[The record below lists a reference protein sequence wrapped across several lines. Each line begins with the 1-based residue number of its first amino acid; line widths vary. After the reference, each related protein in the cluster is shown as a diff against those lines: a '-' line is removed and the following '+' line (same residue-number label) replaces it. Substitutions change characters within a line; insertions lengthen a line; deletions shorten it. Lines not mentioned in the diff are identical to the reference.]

1 MRLIGVALGLFLKLL
16 HGVFGELLGRQAVG
30 LDGLLGDGGQL
41 RLPVAL
47 ALLLLLH
54 AVLLV
59 LLKLACVGI
68 RCRLI
73 RNWVRVEGKGRDECG
88 GSEEGRPGALL

>member
-1 MRLIGVALGLFLKLL
+1 MRLVGVALGLLLELL
-16 HGVFGELLGRQAVG
+16 HGVLGELLGRQAVG

-59 LLKLACVGI
+59 LLELACAGV
-68 RCRLI
+68 RC
-73 RNWVRVEGKGRDECG
+73 N
-88 GSEEGRPGALL
+88 ALLGSDGICF